1 MKTASSLLAAA
12 LLAAAAAGPAAA
24 QGINLPSRLPANVP
38 ATDPGR
44 TTVDIWRDPLD
55 DSVRAFAV
63 FRVEGG
69 RLTIG
74 CNRDDW
80 RGVRIMLA
88 DRGWFAPSQW
98 RGRRPV
104 RYRFDD
110 GRARTSIWRT
120 DEGFAYT
127 QSRRNVRSFL
137 QWMVGAQR
145 VSMRATDVENRERE
159 FVFQVAGARGPLT
172 QVLQA
177 CGPDA
182 AEMLRAINPSAQP
195 QRERRRRFR
204 IPSPF

>member
-1 MKTASSLLAAA
+1 MKTAILLLAASVA
-12 LLAAAAAGPAAA
+12 LGAAAPALA
-24 QGINLPSRLPANVP
+24 QGVNLPSSLPANVP
-38 ATDPGR
+38 ATDAGR

-55 DSVRAFAV
+55 DSVRAFV
-63 FRVEGG
+63 TFRVEGG

-80 RGVRIMLA
+80 RGVRIMLS

-110 GRARTSIWRT
+110 ARARGAIWRT
-120 DEGFAYT
+120 NEGYVYT
-127 QSRRNVRSFL
+127 QSRRNVRAFL
-137 QWMVGAQR
+137 EWMVASDR
-145 VSMRATDVENRERE
+145 VAMRSTDVEDRERE
-159 FVFQVAGARGPLT
+159 FVFQIAGARGPLT
-172 QVLQA
+172 QMLQA

-182 AEMLRAINPSAQP
+182 AEMLRAINPGATAP
-195 QRERRRRFR
+195 ARERRRRFR